1 MYKLTTNRNAKILL
15 AALALALL
23 FHVSVLYHL
32 HHLPLSL
39 LSMSGAWAPD
49 RRHAKAT
56 GERTEEERRDLKEIF
71 HSLTRPHPAYEPV
84 KDPAEMLSR
93 EVDSLVTRDL
103 IAQEAATSTTSIDMI
118 ISPSS
123 ALREQ
128 RAAAADQLLGEIE
141 LQMQSV
147 ADDAQ
152 KLQIGSLQELTTQAT
167 AHSFQEAVASALES
181 AASTSQD
188 QLTIELPSTMGQRG
202 EGRVDEITQEGT
214 IASSNDFQLAIE
226 YAPRQNGQGYLFRL
240 TLTPKPEVIFRRI
253 AHNVFFLLDRSSS
266 ISRARYDSAKLAVR
280 DALTLLHPGDRFNI
294 LVFDDHV
301 VALSPQALPVY
312 DDTIAYAEQFLAQQ
326 PHGGLFA
333 ATNLYASLG
342 DIIPEA
348 VAPQEVNTA
357 ILFSDGDTPLSLER
371 QRQTIASWT
380 AHNAGKVALFSV
392 AVGIGN
398 NLPLLDL
405 LTTCNRGYLCYLK
418 RDSDNRQALL
428 RLFSTIRTPIGKEIV
443 ATPVVTEKDK
453 QVTLYPPANR
463 QPHLYRET
471 PYVVYGSSND
481 LRSFYLFLQGRY
493 YDKWLDIKQLV
504 SFQKGVR
511 VPLKELEGPVAR
523 EQALNRYES
532 YLRDGNP
539 QHLAEVKTLLQPHGI
554 PTAFQ

>member
-1 MYKLTTNRNAKILL
+1 
-15 AALALALL
+15 
-23 FHVSVLYHL
+23 
-32 HHLPLSL
+32 
-39 LSMSGAWAPD
+39 MSGAWAPD

-56 GERTEEERRDLKEIF
+56 GERTEEKRRDLKEIF
-71 HSLTRPHPAYEPV
+71 HSLTRPNPTYEPV

-103 IAQEAATSTTSIDMI
+103 IAQEAATPTTSIDMI

-167 AHSFQEAVASALES
+167 AHSFHEVVASALES
-181 AASTSQD
+181 AASISQD
-188 QLTIELPSTMGQRG
+188 QLTIELPTTMGQRG
-202 EGRVDEITQEGT
+202 EGRVDELTQEGT

-301 VALSPQALPVY
+301 VALSPKALPVY

-333 ATNLYASLG
+333 ATDLYASLG

-443 ATPVVTEKDK
+443 TTTVVTEKDK

>member
-1 MYKLTTNRNAKILL
+1 MTTNRNTKILVT
-15 AALALALL
+15 ALVLALL

-32 HHLPLSL
+32 HNLPLSF

-49 RRHAKAT
+49 KRYAEAA
-56 GERTEEERRDLKEIF
+56 GERTEEKRRDLKEVF
-71 HSLTRPHPAYEPV
+71 QSLMRPNPAQEPV
-84 KDPAEMLSR
+84 KAPAEKLSR
-93 EVDSLVTRDL
+93 EVESLVTRDI
-103 IAQEAATSTTSIDMI
+103 IAQETSTPTASLDMI
-118 ISPSS
+118 LSPSHV
-123 ALREQ
+123 LRDQ

-152 KLQIGSLQELTTQAT
+152 KLQIGSLQELTSKDPAN
-167 AHSFQEAVASALES
+167 SFYEAVASALEF
-181 AASTSQD
+181 AASQSQD
-188 QLTIELPSTMGQRG
+188 QLVSDLPGTMGQRG
-202 EGRVDEITQEGT
+202 EGRVGEITQEGT

-226 YAPRQNGQGYLFRL
+226 YAPRQNGQGYLFKL
-240 TLTPKPEVIFRRI
+240 TLTPKPDVIFRRI
-253 AHNVFFLLDRSSS
+253 AHNVFFLIDRSSS
-266 ISRARYDSAKLAVR
+266 ISRVRYDSAKLAVR
-280 DALTLLHPGDRFNI
+280 DALSLLHPGDRFNI

-301 VALSPQALPVY
+301 VALSPKALPVY
-312 DDTIAYAEQFLAQQ
+312 EETLAYADQFLHQQ

-333 ATNLYASLG
+333 ATELYASLG

-357 ILFSDGDTPLSLER
+357 ILLSDGETPLSLER

-392 AVGIGN
+392 AVGSGN

-405 LTTCNRGYLCYLK
+405 LTTCNRGYLCYFK

-428 RLFSTIRTPIGKEIV
+428 RLFSTIRTPIGKDIV
-443 ATPVVTEKDK
+443 ATPVVTEQDK

-523 EQALNRYES
+523 EQAFNRYEN
-532 YLRDGNP
+532 YLQDGNP
-539 QHLAEVKTLLQPHGI
+539 QHLAEVKALMQPHGI